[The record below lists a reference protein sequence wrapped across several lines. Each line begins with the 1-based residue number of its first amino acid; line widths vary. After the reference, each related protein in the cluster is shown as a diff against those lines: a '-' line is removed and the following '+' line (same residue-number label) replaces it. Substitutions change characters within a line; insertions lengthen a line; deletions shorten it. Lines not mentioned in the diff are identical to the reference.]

1 MERPPMVGCEQLAFL
16 RVSRE
21 EDERE
26 GKRGIEERLSDKA
39 TDSIDRDT

>member
-1 MERPPMVGCEQLAFL
+1 MVGCEQPTFL

-26 GKRGIEERLSDKA
+26 GKRRVEERLSDKA
-39 TDSIDRDT
+39 TDSIDSDT

>member
-1 MERPPMVGCEQLAFL
+1 MVGCERLASL
-16 RVSRE
+16 RVSRD

-26 GKRGIEERLSDKA
+26 GKRGIEERFSDKA